1 MPLESIVTA
10 NRFQGPVCSMKHQT
24 NDQNEFTKLNK
35 RMFLKKLE
43 LKIKILIHI
52 CVRYDR
58 GVLSNRN
65 TSTLSTRKT

>member
-43 LKIKILIHI
+43 LKIKILLHTVSGII
-52 CVRYDR
+52 EKYLVIETL
-58 GVLSNRN
+58 VLKV
-65 TSTLSTRKT
+65 LEKL